1 VDHNDHLTV
10 AYYFARVADAGLGL
24 LEAIGLGGDYVERA
38 GRACVTAD
46 CYARYQRE
54 LRVGDIMHVESGV
67 IAVEPDGLL
76 LGHKLFNSGTGE
88 VCTTIEQHV
97 RHVRTRDRAPV
108 PFAAGQRRAAEAR
121 RVAWDGPPREL
132 RPQPRSLEGFVESA
146 RDTVKPWETDV
157 AGQTALQFYIHRF
170 SAANGHAIAAF
181 GMTPT
186 YLREQCRGFST
197 FEFQLA
203 LADAL
208 RPGDP
213 VLVRSGLLHVG
224 SSSLRLLHVMT
235 RARSGERVAT
245 LEQFGVHLDM
255 EARRP
260 VPLPD
265 ALLAKAKAVL
275 VPSAL
280 SAASSTPPP
289 SARAR
294 AGACS
299 RDRRRRRG

>member
-24 LEAIGLGGDYVERA
+24 LEAIGLGGEYVERS
-38 GRACVTAD
+38 GRACVTVD

-54 LRVGDIMHVESGV
+54 LHVADIVHIVSGV
-67 IAVEPDGLL
+67 VAVEPDGLV

-88 VCTTIEQHV
+88 VCTTIEQQV
-97 RHVRTRDRAPV
+97 RHVRTGDRAPV
-108 PFAAGQRRAAEAR
+108 PLPAERRRAAEAR
-121 RVAWDGPPREL
+121 RVAWDGPRRER

-146 RDTVKPWETDV
+146 RDTIKPWETDV
-157 AGQTALQFYIHRF
+157 VGQTALQFYIHRF
-170 SAANGHAIAAF
+170 SAANGHAIASF
-181 GMTPT
+181 GMTPA
-186 YLREQCRGFST
+186 YLREQRRGFST

-203 LADAL
+203 LAGVL
-208 RPGDP
+208 GPGDP
-213 VLVRSGLLHVG
+213 VRVRSGLLHVG

-235 RARSGERVAT
+235 NERSGERVAT

-260 VPLPD
+260 APLPD
-265 ALLAKAKAVL
+265 SLRVKAKTVVVPAAV
-275 VPSAL
+275 
-280 SAASSTPPP
+280 SAASSAPPP

-299 RDRRRRRG
+299 RDRRRRQG